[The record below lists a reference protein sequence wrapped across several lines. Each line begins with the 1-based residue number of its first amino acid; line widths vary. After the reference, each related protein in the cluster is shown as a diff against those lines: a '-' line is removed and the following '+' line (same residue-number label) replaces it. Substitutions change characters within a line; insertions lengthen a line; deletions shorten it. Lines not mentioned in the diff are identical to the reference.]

1 MPCTFCIFEGV
12 VPVPGDGLALN
23 DTIRTLRGGVAAAT
37 GAAFVVVVLLVLW
50 YAATILLVVFG
61 AVIVALALRGAAAWM
76 ARHTGI
82 PARVGVLLMIVGVL
96 ATIGTL
102 SWALAD
108 DVATQV
114 RELARQLPLALDRL
128 EEALVRHHGGRLGAV
143 ALHSLSEL
151 DLQRIFSGQ
160 VPGIL
165 SASLGAV
172 ASLAVGVFVCLYV
185 AFDPAGY
192 RNGVLALVSR
202 ENRSRAI
209 RILHAVAE
217 ALRRWFVGRLVA
229 MLLIGGLTALGLGLI
244 GIPLGITLGLLAGL
258 LNFIP
263 YIGPITS
270 FVPAGLIALL
280 QGPAAVLWVLV
291 LPFTTGSHH
300 HGAGRARP
308 DLRRR

>member
-1 MPCTFCIFEGV
+1 
-12 VPVPGDGLALN
+12 
-23 DTIRTLRGGVAAAT
+23 
-37 GAAFVVVVLLVLW
+37 
-50 YAATILLVVFG
+50 
-61 AVIVALALRGAAAWM
+61 
-76 ARHTGI
+76 
-82 PARVGVLLMIVGVL
+82 
-96 ATIGTL
+96 
-102 SWALAD
+102 
-108 DVATQV
+108 
-114 RELARQLPLALDRL
+114 
-128 EEALVRHHGGRLGAV
+128 
-143 ALHSLSEL
+143 
-151 DLQRIFSGQ
+151 
-160 VPGIL
+160 
-165 SASLGAV
+165 
-172 ASLAVGVFVCLYV
+172 VFVCLYV

-280 QGPAAVLWVLV
+280 QGPAAVLWVLLLYVGVQILESYLVTPLVQARAVHLPPALTITAQVV
-291 LPFTTGSHH
+291 LGLIF
-300 HGAGRARP
+300 GAAGLLFATPLTAAALVVVQVIREEDTPREDAP
-308 DLRRR
+308 SAA